1 MGDEVKNDD
10 TIFKL
15 VEMIKIQFE
24 TELDL
29 FNWTKDIFQKVTF
42 YLGYWV
48 NPTSNGYFSSK
59 LENLKDTIFTFLWR
73 LIV

>member
-1 MGDEVKNDD
+1 MGDQVKKDD

-15 VEMIKIQFE
+15 VEMIKMQFE

-42 YLGYWV
+42 YLGY
-48 NPTSNGYFSSK
+48 
-59 LENLKDTIFTFLWR
+59 L
-73 LIV
+73 